1 MNESMRVLIL
11 MFMLLYL
18 LSPVD
23 AMPGPIDDIIVLY
36 LGCKMREGLKDEE

>member
-36 LGCKMREGLKDEE
+36 LGSKMREGLKDEE